1 MKFVVLCCAF
11 CKIRRNLSFFC
22 SINHLGPL
30 RKHTFTCTN
39 SKGPGLCFVIAG
51 FWSVL
56 LISCFKVRCLWAI
69 IIINNNLLCR
79 LFWSFLF
86 LSLARIK
93 QCLPPSF
100 GKNPLFI
107 PISFPILKQSRVI
120 LSKVGWAHYIVIALT
135 PPSLKW
141 LTEQKNPKSFRS
153 LQYAQHNAV
162 KFVNF
167 FPTRDL
173 AADCTIGMS
182 EIVSCLQNMS

>member
-1 MKFVVLCCAF
+1 MKFVVLCFAF
-11 CKIRRNLSFFC
+11 CKFRRNLSFFC

-93 QCLPPSF
+93 QRLPPSF
-100 GKNPLFI
+100 DKNPLFI

-120 LSKVGWAHYIVIALT
+120 LSKVGWANYIVICINPT
-135 PPSLKW
+135 FTQMIDR
-141 LTEQKNPKSFRS
+141 TEKPKILS
-153 LQYAQHNAV
+153 
-162 KFVNF
+162 KFAI
-167 FPTRDL
+167 R
-173 AADCTIGMS
+173 AARCSQI
-182 EIVSCLQNMS
+182 C